1 MATTLETLG
10 PLERRLN
17 LAVSLSE
24 VAQQVERRLRDMART
39 VRMPGFRPGKVPMK
53 MIERSYG
60 MQVQGEVLSDVVS
73 KAFSDAVSE
82 HQLRIAGQPKIA
94 PSEAAAEEG
103 TAGFTAEFE
112 VYPEITLRGPE
123 SLEVERVNCAVG
135 DAEVDKTLEVLR
147 KQRTEWDAAGRAAAD
162 GDRVTIDFAG
172 KLDGVA
178 FQGGTASDFPFVLGE
193 GRMLADFETGVRGA
207 SEGDSR
213 TFPVA
218 FPADYGSQELAGK
231 TAEFEVTVKKVE
243 APRLPELDE
252 ALARQLGVADGS
264 IETLRADVRG
274 NLEREVAQ
282 RVRNRNK
289 AAVMDALPALAD
301 LELPKALVES
311 ESQSLAERAR
321 EDFRQRGMDV
331 KDMPIPADAFT
342 EPASK
347 RVRLGLIVGEIVKA
361 HGLQAKP
368 DQLRKRIEE
377 FAQSYENPG
386 EVIRWYFSDR
396 ERLAEVE
403 ALVVEQNVVD
413 WALEKAKVTDK
424 ALAFDELMASPQS

>member
-1 MATTLETLG
+1 MATTLETLSA
-10 PLERRLN
+10 LERRL
-17 LAVSLSE
+17 SLS
-24 VAQQVERRLRDMART
+24 VSIADVGQQVERRLREMART

-60 MQVQGEVLSDVVS
+60 AQIQGEVLSETVS
-73 KAFSDAVSE
+73 KAFSDAVAE

-94 PSEAAAEEG
+94 PRDGETEEG
-103 TAGFTAEFE
+103 MAGFVADFE
-112 VYPEITLRGPE
+112 IYPEI
-123 SLEVERVNCAVG
+123 SLHSADQLAVERVSCEVA
-135 DAEVDKTLEVLR
+135 DADIDKTLEILR
-147 KQRTEWDAAGRAAAD
+147 KQRTQWEPAARAAAD

-172 KLDGVA
+172 TLDGVA
-178 FQGGTASDFPFVLGE
+178 FQGGSATDFPFVLGE
-193 GRMLADFETGVRGA
+193 GRMLGDFETGVRGA
-207 SEGDSR
+207 SEGEAR

-218 FPADYGSQELAGK
+218 FPADYGSTELAGK
-231 TAEFEVTVKKVE
+231 TAQFEVTVKKIE
-243 APRLPELDE
+243 APRLPELNED
-252 ALARQLGVADGS
+252 LARQLGVADGS
-264 IETLRADVRG
+264 LEKLRADVKG

-289 AAVMDALPALAD
+289 AAVMDALPSLAD
-301 LELPKALVES
+301 LELPKALVEA
-311 ESQSLAERAR
+311 ESQALAERAR

-331 KDMPIPADAFT
+331 KDMPIPAEAFT

-413 WALEKAKVTDK
+413 WALGLARVTDK
-424 ALAFDELMASPQS
+424 SVPFDELMSQAA